1 MTHKLFRALALLL
14 PLLSGTAYAGDP
26 VTSDSLMS
34 SVKSLGSSQ
43 LTGLLT
49 QQLGVTQNQAEGG
62 VGSMLKL
69 AQEKLSAGD
78 FDMIARAVPGAQK
91 YLDKA
96 RSLGA
101 YAGALN
107 NLEGLNGALSKLGI
121 PPETAARFV
130 PAVTNFVGKAG
141 GSKVGNL
148 LKSAMI

>member
-1 MTHKLFRALALLL
+1 MPRQLFAFALIL
-14 PLLSGTAYAGDP
+14 PLLSGGSFAADP
-26 VTSDSLMS
+26 VTTESLMS
-34 SVKSLGSSQ
+34 SVKSAGSSQ

-49 QQLGVTQNQAEGG
+49 KQLGVTQNQAEGG

-78 FDMIARAVPGAQK
+78 FDMVAKAVPGAQK

-96 RSLGA
+96 KSLGA
-101 YAGALN
+101 YTGALN
-107 NLEGLNGALSKLGI
+107 NMDGLNGALSKLGI
-121 PPETAARFV
+121 PPETAAKFV
-130 PAVTNFVGKAG
+130 PAVTHFVGKAG

>member
-1 MTHKLFRALALLL
+1 MPRKLVALALVL
-14 PLLSGTAYAGDP
+14 PMLSGAVCAGDP
-26 VTSDSLMS
+26 VNTESLLS
-34 SVKSLGSSQ
+34 SVKSAGSSQ

-49 QQLGVTQNQAEGG
+49 KQLGVTQSQAEGG

-78 FDMIARAVPGAQK
+78 FDMVAKAVPGAQK

-96 RSLGA
+96 KSLGA
-101 YAGALN
+101 YTGSLGNMA
-107 NLEGLNGALSKLGI
+107 GLNGALSKLGI
-121 PPETAARFV
+121 PPETAAKFV

-148 LKSAMI
+148 LKSAMM